1 LNRAHEGDKMG
12 LIVKKATKQYCAKKG
27 IRCPDRVLVALST
40 TVERLLT
47 DASERAK
54 GNGRKTLKPTDL

>member
-1 LNRAHEGDKMG
+1 MNRAHEGDKMS

-27 IRCPDRVLVALST
+27 MRCPNRVLTAIST
-40 TVERLLT
+40 KVEQLLT
-47 DASERAK
+47 EATARAK